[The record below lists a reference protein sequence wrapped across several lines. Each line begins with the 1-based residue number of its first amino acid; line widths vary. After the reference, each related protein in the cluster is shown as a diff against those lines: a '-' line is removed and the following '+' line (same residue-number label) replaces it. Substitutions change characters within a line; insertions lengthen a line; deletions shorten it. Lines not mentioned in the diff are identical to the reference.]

1 MITKKIGSETLPDSS
16 EIPCPALDNVFSKH
30 QAYYLEKLLQVER
43 LDHQKWTEFIQT
55 HCDILLKE
63 VELEPSIDR
72 DKINMDITDLI
83 KIKCISQGRVFMS
96 LYSTARVIYNTY
108 RDVGSGEVGGAYA
121 PLPPRFCPKL

>member
-1 MITKKIGSETLPDSS
+1 MICKFNFDVMLRNWLQKIGSESGRTQPDSA

-30 QAYYLEKLLQVER
+30 QAHYLEKLLQVER

-55 HCDILLKE
+55 HCDILMKE

-96 LYSTARVIYNTY
+96 LY
-108 RDVGSGEVGGAYA
+108 
-121 PLPPRFCPKL
+121 FH

>member
-1 MITKKIGSETLPDSS
+1 M
-16 EIPCPALDNVFSKH
+16 
-30 QAYYLEKLLQVER
+30 ER

-96 LYSTARVIYNTY
+96 LYSPVIYNTY
-108 RDVGSGEVGGAYA
+108 ITLLESALSFHSQIFDVVNYFSMNT
-121 PLPPRFCPKL
+121 LLNKKFHPRLESLFDRPKMIISDSDSVLTR